1 MTKLKFLFVVMA
13 ALPVVAQAVCP
24 APVRVE
30 DAPILVRVIK
40 DAGGGVVDAVQTF
53 RQQDKTLSDKEMKNM
68 KEIADAA
75 EQARITNNGLFQVT
89 KNPCQ
94 AASLARTFERMDG
107 NSGGARIPGAG
118 SPAAMRRIAD
128 QNALTGTRSPAQDLN
143 LSLNAHQTE
152 YCSEADAGTLGCKP
166 SSERDPVDGL
176 VKQDADTSI
185 TSLIGVP
192 AYTPER
198 AKWASDFMANVNRMV
213 PTPSFTEAQK
223 TAFGSATG
231 QAYLSL
237 KNAERAALSVGQ
249 NSFGMAYDLRQP
261 MPGATLAMLED
272 LAPEYAAR
280 RSTGLPANP
289 STMEFI
295 EGGVNHYF
303 SRKWMTD
310 MAASSGTP
318 IEKERLRQNALL
330 LKMQMMQFQQR
341 ERIELLLAQNAIGKV
356 QQTMQPHLA
365 AQRRAA
371 LAEAGK

>member
-1 MTKLKFLFVVMA
+1 MAKLKLLFAVMA
-13 ALPVVAQAVCP
+13 AMPVVAQAAC
-24 APVRVE
+24 PVRVE
-30 DAPILVRVIK
+30 DAPILVQQIK
-40 DAGGGVVDAVQTF
+40 DAGGGVVDAVQNL
-53 RQQDKTLSDKEMKNM
+53 RQQEKLLSDKEMKNM

-89 KNPCQ
+89 KSPCQ
-94 AASLARTFERMDG
+94 AASLARTFERLDG

-143 LSLNAHQTE
+143 FSLSTHQAE
-152 YCSEADAGTLGCKP
+152 YCSEVDAGTLGCKP
-166 SSERDPVDGL
+166 VNVRDPVDGL
-176 VKQDADTSI
+176 AKQDADTSV
-185 TSLIGVP
+185 TALIGVP
-192 AYTPER
+192 AYTAER
-198 AKWASDFMANVNRMV
+198 AKWASDYIANVNRMV
-213 PTPSFTEAQK
+213 PTPGFTEAQK

-249 NSFGMAYDLRQP
+249 NSFGQAYDLRRP

-272 LAPEYAAR
+272 LAPEYAAKR
-280 RSTGLPANP
+280 PSGLPSSP
-289 STMEFI
+289 SAMEVV
-295 EGGVNHYF
+295 EGGVSHYF

-310 MAASSGTP
+310 MSASSGSP

-330 LKMQMMQFQQR
+330 LKMQLLQFQQR
-341 ERIELLLAQNAIGKV
+341 ERIELLLAQSAIGKV

-371 LAEAGK
+371 LAEVGK

>member
-1 MTKLKFLFVVMA
+1 MTKFKFLVVVMA
-13 ALPVVAQAVCP
+13 ALPVAAQAVC
-24 APVRVE
+24 PVRVE

-40 DAGGGVVDAVQTF
+40 DAGGGVVDAVQTL

-94 AASLARTFERMDG
+94 TASLARTFERLGG
-107 NSGGARIPGAG
+107 NTGGARIPGAG

-128 QNALTGTRSPAQDLN
+128 QNALTGTRSPSQDLG
-143 LSLNAHQTE
+143 LSLNSHQAE
-152 YCSEADAGTLGCKP
+152 YCSEADAGSLGCKP

-176 VKQDADTSI
+176 AKQDADTSI

-198 AKWASDFMANVNRMV
+198 AKWASDYIANVNRMV
-213 PTPSFTEAQK
+213 PTPGFTDAQK

-249 NSFGMAYDLRQP
+249 NSFGQAYDLRRP

-280 RSTGLPANP
+280 RPAGLPANP

-295 EGGVNHYF
+295 EGGVDHYF

-310 MAASSGTP
+310 MSASSGSP

-330 LKMQMMQFQQR
+330 LKLQALQFQQR
-341 ERIELLLAQNAIGKV
+341 ERIELLLAQNVIGKV

>member
-1 MTKLKFLFVVMA
+1 MAKLKLLFVVMA
-13 ALPVVAQAVCP
+13 ALPVAAQAVCP

-30 DAPILVRVIK
+30 DAPILVQKIK
-40 DAGGGVVDAVQTF
+40 DAGGGVVDAVQNL

-89 KNPCQ
+89 KDPCQ
-94 AASLARTFERMDG
+94 AASLARTFERVGG
-107 NSGGARIPGAG
+107 NTGGARIPGAG
-118 SPAAMRRIAD
+118 SPVAMRRIAD
-128 QNALTGTRSPAQDLN
+128 QNALTGTRSPSQDLS
-143 LSLNAHQTE
+143 LSLSTHQAE
-152 YCSEADAGTLGCKP
+152 YCSEADAGALGCKP
-166 SSERDPVDGL
+166 SGERDPVDGL
-176 VKQDADTSI
+176 AKQDADTNV
-185 TSLIGVP
+185 TALIGVP
-192 AYTPER
+192 VYTTER
-198 AKWASDFMANVNRMV
+198 AKWASDYIANVNRVV
-213 PTPSFTEAQK
+213 PTPGFTEAQK

-249 NSFGMAYDLRQP
+249 NSFGQAYDLRRP
-261 MPGATLAMLED
+261 MPGTTLAMLED

-280 RSTGLPANP
+280 RPAGLPSSP
-289 STMEFI
+289 STMEVV
-295 EGGVNHYF
+295 EGGVTHYF

-310 MAASSGTP
+310 ISASSGSP

-330 LKMQMMQFQQR
+330 LKMQMLQFQQR
-341 ERIELLLAQNAIGKV
+341 ERIELLLAQNVIGKV